1 MKKDDIKSA
10 LGKIEPSEE
19 LIQATLLK
27 IQKQK
32 EKKSIFSVLSSFMST
47 PAYRYAGAFCALVL
61 VVLCGV
67 VVLGNNGNG
76 NRAQNPSGIHSRNVD
91 NAGVTS
97 DTGINMVAFTL
108 DDYENESTA
117 MVKGKL
123 KACFLSV
130 ETGEELADGSVA
142 SGALEIMVECVEDG
156 AGYVTLDGA
165 EGTSISAKIYF
176 ASQEEINTLVGLM
189 SEEVYFSIV
198 PEEKDG
204 EAVWKVTDFSLERP

>member
-10 LGKIEPSEE
+10 LNKIEPSED

-27 IQKQK
+27 MKEQKQK
-32 EKKSIFSVLSSFMST
+32 QSIFSKLSSFMSS
-47 PAYRYAGAFCALVL
+47 PAYRYAGAFCALAL
-61 VVLCGV
+61 VVICGV
-67 VVLGNNGNG
+67 AVFSNGGFNG
-76 NRAQNPSGIHSRNVD
+76 QKPSGVRGRNVD
-91 NAGVTS
+91 NTGVTS

-108 DDYENESTA
+108 DDYDHESAA
-117 MVKGKL
+117 MVKGTL

-130 ETGEELADGSVA
+130 GKGEEAADGSVA
-142 SGALEIMVECVEDG
+142 SGALEIAVSSVEDS
-156 AGYVTLDGA
+156 AGYVALEGVK
-165 EGTSISAKIYF
+165 GTSISAKIYF

-189 SEEVYFSIV
+189 SEEMYFSIV